1 MKGVLLAFRQHE
13 LVRNLPGFKKT
24 NHRVPDEVTA
34 RTQMFVGKLGGDRVR
49 LDLDQVFDSLRTA
62 FRFKR
67 TELKAIEADE
77 GAGSITTPFFRY
89 TSCVYQNPSDA
100 SEAILQ
106 RDVSEITAPDQLL
119 TDNFA
124 AVFGEVFD
132 TVEFVPTSEIDLEVL
147 IDRIEEIDDPRV
159 SLAYDRQLSSC
170 EIVIKG
176 TKAKIQVTA
185 NAFRIIHPE
194 PQAPRILV
202 ESLFTV
208 QNTLVD
214 FSTLGENE

>member
-1 MKGVLLAFRQHE
+1 MKGVLLAFRHRE
-13 LVRNLPGFKKT
+13 LVRNLPGFKKS
-24 NHRVPDEVTA
+24 NHRVPDEVNA
-34 RTQMFVGKLGGDRVR
+34 RTQLFVGKLGEDRVR
-49 LDLDQVFDSLRTA
+49 LDLDHVFDSLRAA

-67 TELKAIEADE
+67 TELQAIETEE

-106 RDVSEITAPDQLL
+106 RDVSEIAAPDQLL

-124 AVFGEVFD
+124 AVFGDVFD
-132 TVEFVPTSEIDLEVL
+132 TVEFVPQSAIDLEVL
-147 IDRIEEIDDPRV
+147 IDRIEELDDPRV
-159 SLAYDRQLSSC
+159 SLAYDRQVSCC
-170 EIVIKG
+170 EITIAG

-185 NAFRIIHPE
+185 DAFRIIHPE

-202 ESLFTV
+202 ESFFSV
-208 QNTLVD
+208 QNALVD
-214 FSTLGENE
+214 FSTLVDE